1 MIRRPRL
8 RLGIFGRT
16 YGLVLSA
23 VLGAELLIFSAMVLT
38 APPLPPIIE
47 FPRLLYLLDGK
58 GTDTAGVRVEMG
70 IADKPPP
77 ASANK
82 ASAALTRSIEHS
94 LGLQPGDVRVSIA
107 GIGPPSPFGPQPV
120 ETVERGTVPMVLAG
134 EFVVAR
140 RLPDGRWRTVTSDPS
155 FVREAS
161 IRIGLLLLGTLAL
174 VLPAAYFL
182 ARHSVRPIR
191 RFAEAAE
198 RLGRDPHAPPL
209 AEEGPEEI
217 RVASEAFNRM
227 QRRLTSYI
235 EERTTMVA
243 AVAHDLRTPLMRMA
257 FEIEDAPAEVQQA
270 LSVQIREMRELTD
283 AIMRF
288 LRAEQS
294 RHDREAVDIAG
305 LLAEVVGGFAAEG
318 DDVRID
324 AIAGPVTVAGD
335 PVGLKSVFR
344 NVIGNAVIYG
354 GEVAVQARALDD
366 RVIVVVRDKGPG
378 LSDDDL
384 QNVFQPF
391 YRVEKSRNRATGGI
405 GLGLAVARSIIV
417 AHGGEIRLANLET
430 GGLEATI
437 ELPLINGEGG
447 KNAIKA

>member
-1 MIRRPRL
+1 MIRAPRL

-47 FPRLLYLLDGK
+47 YSRLLELLEGDNANLTGI
-58 GTDTAGVRVEMG
+58 RVEVG

-77 ASANK
+77 MSGNRAS
-82 ASAALTRSIEHS
+82 SALARSLARALS
-94 LGLQPGDVRVSIA
+94 LPTADVRVSIA

-120 ETVERGTVPMVLAG
+120 VSVERGNRPIVLAG

-155 FVREAS
+155 FMREAS
-161 IRIGLLLLGTLAL
+161 IRIALLLLGTLAL

-209 AEEGPEEI
+209 AEDGPDEL

-227 QRRLTSYI
+227 QLRLNSYI

-243 AVAHDLRTPLMRMA
+243 AVAHDLRTPLMRLA
-257 FEIEDAPAEVQQA
+257 FEIEDAPESVREAV
-270 LSVQIREMRELTD
+270 SVQIREMRQMTD

-294 RHDREAVDIAG
+294 RHDRQPVSVAALLRDVVD
-305 LLAEVVGGFAAEG
+305 GFVIEG
-318 DDVRID
+318 KIVRID
-324 AIAGPVTVAGD
+324 VMTGPMMVVGD
-335 PVGLKSVFR
+335 PVGLKSVLR
-344 NVIGNAVIYG
+344 NVIGNAVAYG
-354 GEVAVQARALDD
+354 QEATLEARSVDD
-366 RVIVVVRDKGPG
+366 RVVVVVRDKGPG

-384 QNVFQPF
+384 QKVFQPF

-405 GLGLAVARSIIV
+405 GLGLAIARSIVV
-417 AHGGEIRLANLET
+417 AHGGEIRLANLPL
-430 GGLEATI
+430 GGLEAII
-437 ELPLINGEGG
+437 ELPVVEGRFR
-447 KNAIKA
+447 